1 MGNSMITL
9 HDVLLSDDSE
19 CEAITEPISEK
30 EYAQLTEGNG
40 FSFYNAYSGIRART
54 EKRLGLTVEYVSDW
68 HATKG
73 KGGEDATDRQTDK
86 PKSVHTANY
95 FRVEAGEFNKAYWVV
110 NLYFKDRL
118 YTRRRVKDE
127 EAARAKAEM
136 WRNWD

>member
-1 MGNSMITL
+1 MNNSTITL

-30 EYAQLTEGNG
+30 EYAQLTEGDG
-40 FSFYNAYSGIRART
+40 LSFYDAYSAIRARI

-73 KGGEDATDRQTDK
+73 EGEEDCAARQTDK

-110 NLYFKDRL
+110 NLYFKDKL

-127 EAARAKAEM
+127 EAARAKAEQ